1 LAPGE
6 ACFHIDVIEDS
17 QIKGGYYIPT
27 ARLIIR
33 ASGAYEFTDVIG
45 DPSLWRPLQTRL
57 KDCSFETIEEG
68 KKALQEIISTMDLSS
83 LSR

>member
-6 ACFHIDVIEDS
+6 ACFHIDVIEDG
-17 QIKGGYYIPT
+17 QITGYTLEPA
-27 ARLIIR
+27 ARLVMG
-33 ASGAYEFTDVIG
+33 ASGAHKFTDIIG
-45 DPSLWRPLQTRL
+45 EPDLWRPLQTRL